1 MPWLAPT
8 LMAVG
13 FALSVPC
20 TWLAMRWGLRQGAL
34 DSPGASG
41 HVKVLRAVP
50 NTGGIG
56 LVAAWA
62 LPMLAALAALQWWP
76 QSVPTGGPTSERVSA
91 ALGVNWA
98 IVAAALWLHV
108 AGCVD
113 DRRALGA
120 VPKLLTQLV
129 PAVALAWWADLRPLT
144 LLDAHG
150 PAGHAL
156 SVGLGVAWLLLLV
169 NAMNYLDN
177 MDGLAAGVGL
187 VACLLF
193 ACALQLVRQWFV
205 AAQFSLLAGSLL
217 GFLMFNFVPR
227 GGARVFMGDGGS
239 QPLGL
244 LLGGLA
250 IRGVYVDPADASYA
264 LGGNWYGV
272 FAPVLI
278 LAIPIYD
285 LLATSWIRLRE
296 GRNPFVGDER
306 HLSHRL
312 VARGFSPRAAV
323 ALIWALSAVVGIGG
337 VGLGSLAPWQAALV
351 GVQALLALGV
361 LAAAEGVLRR

>member
-1 MPWLAPT
+1 MPWLAPA
-8 LMAVG
+8 LLVVG

-20 TWLAMRWGLRQGAL
+20 TWLAMRWGARRGAL
-34 DSPGASG
+34 DSAGAAG

-50 NTGGIG
+50 NTGGMG
-56 LVAAWA
+56 LVAAWM
-62 LPMLAALAALQWWP
+62 LPMLAALATLQWWP
-76 QSVPTGGPTSERVSA
+76 QHAPAGGPTAERVSA
-91 ALGVNWA
+91 GLGANWV
-98 IVAAALWLHV
+98 IVAGALWLHV

-113 DRRALGA
+113 DRRAMRAL
-120 VPKLLTQLV
+120 PKLLTQLV
-129 PAVALAWWADLRPLT
+129 PAVALAWLADVRPLAQ
-144 LLDAHG
+144 LDAQG
-150 PAGHAL
+150 AAGHIL
-156 SVGLGVAWLLLLV
+156 SVSLGVAWLLLLV

-177 MDGLAAGVGL
+177 MDGLAAGVGV

-193 ACALQLVRQWFV
+193 ACALQLVKQWFV
-205 AAQFSLLAGSLL
+205 ASQFALLAGALL

-244 LLGGLA
+244 LLASLA
-250 IRGVYVDPADASYA
+250 MRGVYVDPTDADYA
-264 LGGNWYGV
+264 LGGHWYGA
-272 FAPVLI
+272 FAPLLI
-278 LAIPIYD
+278 LAMPIYD

-296 GRNPFVGDER
+296 GRNPFVGDQR